1 MPQLRAYHR
10 PTSVSETLQLLAR
23 PNLNTVVIAGGTHIV
38 PHMNE
43 MVTEAVDLQAI
54 GLNGVN
60 YTGKGLTLG
69 AMVRLQTIIDDDRA
83 PNLLREAAKR
93 EGPST
98 LRNAATIGGAV
109 ASPTKDS
116 ELLAA
121 LLVLDAEVKIQ
132 TLNDT
137 KNISL
142 GDFLVDVPAAL
153 GSGLVIS
160 VSMAT
165 MGKTASARV
174 ARTPVDRPIV
184 AALARL
190 GDDGQ
195 IRLALCGVAN
205 TPILVNPDNVKAAIN
220 PTGDFRGST
229 EYRRQMAATLT
240 NRVVNQLTGS

>member
-98 LRNAATIGGAV
+98 LR
-109 ASPTKDS
+109 
-116 ELLAA
+116 
-121 LLVLDAEVKIQ
+121 KIV
-132 TLNDT
+132 NYW
-137 KNISL
+137 
-142 GDFLVDVPAAL
+142 
-153 GSGLVIS
+153 
-160 VSMAT
+160 
-165 MGKTASARV
+165 
-174 ARTPVDRPIV
+174 
-184 AALARL
+184 RL
-190 GDDGQ
+190 CWYWM
-195 IRLALCGVAN
+195 R
-205 TPILVNPDNVKAAIN
+205 K
-220 PTGDFRGST
+220 
-229 EYRRQMAATLT
+229 
-240 NRVVNQLTGS
+240 